1 MSLDIYHPL
10 GRTGLRVSRLA
21 LGTMTFGT
29 EYGWGCDEATSRAM
43 FDRYIDAGGNFI
55 DTADVYTGGT
65 SERWLGQFI
74 RAAKLRDRVV
84 LATKYTHNV
93 ANKARDPNAAGNGR
107 KNLIRALEASLTRL
121 GTDYIDLYYLHT
133 WDQLTPV
140 EEVVGTLDNLVR
152 QGKLRHYALSDVPAW
167 YAARAKTLAECRGL
181 EAPCA
186 LQLEY
191 SLVERG
197 IEYEFSAMGQELNMG
212 IIAWSPLASGLLSGK
227 YKADTPAAEQNAGR
241 LRTTAQVA
249 TPALSKF
256 KPRNWEV
263 VAALDDVAKE
273 LGRPMAQVA
282 INWVA
287 NRPAVSSVLLGAT
300 QLAQLEQTLPAL
312 DFELPPELEA
322 KLDLAGQLPPI
333 FPYAFIDTMAPRMH
347 GGAKIEEKP
356 PRYGQRLAQ
365 RHGGW
370 R

>member
-1 MSLDIYHPL
+1 MTTIYHPL

-43 FDRYIDAGGNFI
+43 FDRYIDTGGNFI
-55 DTADVYTGGT
+55 DTADVYTAGT
-65 SERWLGQFI
+65 SERWVGQFI
-74 RAAKLRDRVV
+74 RDRQLRDKVV

-93 ANKARDPNAAGNGR
+93 TNTARDPNAAGNGR
-107 KNLIRALEASLTRL
+107 KNLLRAVDASLQRL
-121 GTDYIDLYYLHT
+121 GTDYIDLYFLHT

-140 EEVVGTLDNLVR
+140 EEVVRTMDDLVR
-152 QGKLRHYALSDVPAW
+152 QGKIRHYALSDVPAW
-167 YAARAKTLAECRGL
+167 YAARARTLAECRGL

-186 LQLEY
+186 LQMEY

-197 IEYEFSAMGQELNMG
+197 IEYEFTSMSQSLDMG
-212 IIAWSPLASGLLSGK
+212 ILAWSPLASGLLSGK
-227 YKADTPAAEQNAGR
+227 YKSHTEALAQNAGR
-241 LRTTAQVA
+241 LQTTAKTA

-256 KPRNWEV
+256 TERNWKV
-263 VAALDDVAKE
+263 VAALASVAQA
-273 LGRPMAQVA
+273 LDRPMAQVA

-300 QLAQLEQTLPAL
+300 RLSQLDDLLPAL
-312 DFELPPELEA
+312 DFELPADLEA
-322 KLDLAGQLPPI
+322 QLDLAGQLPPV

-347 GGAKIEEKP
+347 GGALIEDKP
-356 PRYGQRLAQ
+356 PRYRQRLTD

>member
-1 MSLDIYHPL
+1 L
-10 GRTGLRVSRLA
+10 
-21 LGTMTFGT
+21 
-29 EYGWGCDEATSRAM
+29 GWGCDEATSAAL
-43 FDRYIDAGGNFI
+43 FDRYVEAGGNFI

-65 SERWLGQFI
+65 SERWLGKFI
-74 RAAKLRDRVV
+74 DERKLRDRVV

-93 ANKARDPNAAGNGR
+93 ANAGRDPNAAGNGR
-107 KNLIRALEASLTRL
+107 KNLIRALDASLARL

-140 EEVVGTLDNLVR
+140 EEVVHSLDNLVR
-152 QGKLRHYALSDVPAW
+152 QGKIRHYALSDVPAW
-167 YAARAKTLAECRGL
+167 YASRAKTLAECRAI

-186 LQLEY
+186 LQMEY

-197 IEYEFSAMGQELNMG
+197 IEYEFSAMGQELGMG
-212 IIAWSPLASGLLSGK
+212 IVAWSPLASGLLSGK
-227 YKADTPAAEQNAGR
+227 YRAHTAAEAQNDGR
-241 LRTTAQVA
+241 LKTTAKVA
-249 TPALSKF
+249 TPALAKF
-256 KPRNWEV
+256 TPRNWEI
-263 VAALDDVAKE
+263 VAALESVADE

-300 QLAQLEQTLPAL
+300 RLAQLDETLPAL
-312 DFELPPELEA
+312 DFELPPELEER
-322 KLDLAGQLPPI
+322 LDLAGRLPPM

-347 GGAKIEEKP
+347 AGARIEEKP
-356 PRYGQRLAQ
+356 PRYRQRLVD